1 MSLQLITQ
9 MVTVVVV
16 ASSPLPEVSR
26 EIVLFLT
33 VEFVDNNHFTVCQS
47 NKQEQEYICSLIAY
61 SPAIL

>member
-16 ASSPLPEVSR
+16 TSSPLPEVSS
-26 EIVLFLT
+26 EIVLLLT

-47 NKQEQEYICSLIAY
+47 NKQEQEYICSL
-61 SPAIL
+61 